1 MKARL
6 LVVLLILGIIAV
18 PILPRA
24 HAVTGTNFDNIVVVA
39 MENQNYASVMGSGT
53 GSSNAPFI
61 ASMLAMGATVP
72 LYHGYGAAGRTVNG
86 CSAGC
91 YTALI
96 SGNDQGV
103 FNGYGCCINAP
114 TLIDSMTAAG
124 LTWNA
129 FCQNG
134 CPRGNDHFPFTGF
147 AGTANSPNI
156 MGSSC
161 CSGQPDPEFVAPMN
175 SASPPNFIW
184 LTPTDG
190 NNMHDNSIQTGDS
203 YLHDLLV
210 GPSGSIGSP
219 AAGSVLA
226 SNLFAPGHRTMLL
239 VWWDEYDPAPI
250 MFYRPG
256 LVKEALIS
264 ASDVYDEYS
273 VLHLIENNWGL
284 PTLTAND
291 AAASPIAEI
300 FGSSIPLRLATSF
313 TVSPSTP
320 LANVPV
326 SFTATTTG
334 GATPYMIS
342 WNFGDGSSGTGA
354 SILHTFQNAQSFTIT
369 ETATDSSSP
378 SQTATSSNAVTVS
391 RPPPSSTSFA
401 FLPSTPIVNS
411 PVTFTSTT
419 TGGTAPYAISW
430 NFGDGA
436 VGTGATTTHTYT
448 TAQSYTVTETA
459 TDSSSPSQTATSSK
473 TVTVTTP
480 PPLSTSFTF
489 QPANPVVNTLVTFTA
504 ATTGGTSPYTTKWN
518 FGDGTTGTGASI
530 THVYSSAQSF
540 SVTETATDTSSPS
553 QNAVSS
559 QTIAVSPP
567 PPPSISFT
575 FLPATPIVNSP
586 VTFTATTI
594 GGTPPYSV
602 TWNFGDGTSG
612 TGTSVTHTFTSA
624 QSFTVKETATDAS
637 TPTQTATS
645 SQSVTVVTTP
655 PLSTSLQVS
664 SSSPQVGQTVTFTAS
679 ATGGT
684 SPYTYTITFG
694 DGATGT
700 GSVTIH
706 AYSIAGS
713 YTAKVTVTDSASPRA
728 SVATSVI
735 VNVQA
740 LVPLALAV
748 PGNQTVVAGT
758 WINFTITA
766 ASANIGGAVSLSA
779 AGLPAGSSFSHA
791 AGLFS
796 WKPSASQTGSYTIVF
811 TATDSSYPSAPTSK
825 STGIQVNQAV
835 PGGSNGGNGG
845 SGGGSNGS
853 CTLCGLFPKIS
864 TNTGLFVVGGLL
876 GLISTLAV
884 LTIRAGTS
892 LERTKRRIN
901 RMNY

>member
-1 MKARL
+1 LRARL

-24 HAVTGTNFDNIVVVA
+24 HAATGTYFDNVVVVA
-39 MENQNYASVMGSGT
+39 MENQNYVDVMGSGT

-190 NNMHDNSIQTGDS
+190 NNMHDNSIQSGDS

-210 GPSGSIGSP
+210 GPTGSPGSP

-226 SNLFAPGHRTMLL
+226 SNLFSPGHRTMLL

-256 LVKEALIS
+256 LVKQALIS

-273 VLHLIENNWGL
+273 VLHLMENNWGL

-300 FGSSIPLRLATSF
+300 FGSSTPPRLATSF
-313 TVSPSTP
+313 TVSPPTP
-320 LANVPV
+320 LANAPV

-334 GATPYMIS
+334 GATPYTIS
-342 WNFGDGSSGTGA
+342 WNFGDGSTGTGA
-354 SILHTFQNAQSFTIT
+354 SILHTFLSAQSFT
-369 ETATDSSSP
+369 
-378 SQTATSSNAVTVS
+378 
-391 RPPPSSTSFA
+391 
-401 FLPSTPIVNS
+401 
-411 PVTFTSTT
+411 
-419 TGGTAPYAISW
+419 
-430 NFGDGA
+430 
-436 VGTGATTTHTYT
+436 
-448 TAQSYTVTETA
+448 VTESA

-473 TVTVTTP
+473 TVTVTAP

-489 QPANPVVNTLVTFTA
+489 LPSNPLVNTLVTLT
-504 ATTGGTSPYTTKWN
+504 ATTTAGTAPYAINWN
-518 FGDGTTGTGASI
+518 FGDGTTGTGTSI
-530 THVYSSAQSF
+530 QHVYSSAQSF
-540 SVTETATDTSSPS
+540 SLTETATDSSSPS

-559 QTIAVSPP
+559 QTITISAP
-567 PPPSISFT
+567 PPPSTSFT
-575 FLPATPIVNSP
+575 FLPATPVVNSP
-586 VTFTATTI
+586 VTFIATTI
-594 GGTPPYSV
+594 GETSPYSV
-602 TWNFGDGTSG
+602 TWNFGDGASG
-612 TGTSVTHTFTSA
+612 TGSSVTHTFTSA
-624 QSFTVKETATDAS
+624 QSFTVRATATDSS

-645 SQSVTVVTTP
+645 SQSVTVVATL
-655 PLSTSLQVS
+655 PLSATLQVS
-664 SSSPQVGQTVTFTAS
+664 SSSPEVGQPVTFSAS

-684 SPYTYTITFG
+684 SPYTYAIAFG

-700 GSVTIH
+700 GSTTTH
-706 AYSIAGS
+706 AYSTPGS
-713 YTAKVTVTDSASPRA
+713 YTARVTVTDLASPKA
-728 SVATSVI
+728 SITASKT
-735 VNVQA
+735 VNIQA

-748 PGNQTVVAGT
+748 PGNQTVIAGT
-758 WINFTITA
+758 WVNFTITA
-766 ASANIGGAVSLSA
+766 ASVNIGDAVSFSA
-779 AGLPAGSSFSHA
+779 TGLPAGSSLNQA
-791 AGLFS
+791 TGLFS
-796 WKPSASQTGSYTIVF
+796 WKPSVSQTGSYTIVF
-811 TATDSSYPSAPTSK
+811 TATDSSHPSAPTSK
-825 STGIQVNQAV
+825 STGIQVNQAA
-835 PGGSNGGNGG
+835 PGGSNGGNG
-845 SGGGSNGS
+845 SPAGGSNGS
-853 CTLCGLFPKIS
+853 CTLCGLFPKVS
-864 TNTGLFVVGGLL
+864 TNMGLFVVGGLL

-884 LTIRAGTS
+884 LTIKARTI
-892 LERTKRRIN
+892 LERTKRRMN
-901 RMNY
+901 RLNY